1 MNKII
6 LGCVGLL
13 LIFAVPA
20 LAEVT
25 ITATQVSGNE
35 VEISYSGATAGNPVR
50 AFALDITL
58 DDPAAKIVSV
68 TASKRGVSTSGEPGH
83 GIFPASFAREIDPAD
98 PNWDDADYTPV
109 ALQSDLPADTQPGI
123 DSNGVTVELGSLYDG
138 DANKPLTGSILLT
151 VKVDA
156 PEMAIVDL
164 DILGN
169 ASRGGVVMEDGTS
182 GTITNGTV
190 IYFSHLCASEY
201 NTWLNTWGGGSAA
214 AAPANWRK
222 SCFKCGDVDGSGY
235 VSFADVIAAFNDFKL
250 ATPTGSGDAD
260 MGGYVSFAD
269 VILTFNNFKGGLDCA
284 PCPKACP

>member
-68 TASKRGVSTSGEPGH
+68 TAAKRGISTSGAPGH
-83 GIFPASFAREIDPAD
+83 GIFPASFARVINPAD
-98 PNWDDADYTPV
+98 PNWNDADYTPV

-182 GTITNGTV
+182 GTIKNGTTV
-190 IYFSHLCASEY
+190 YFSHLCANEY
-201 NTWLNTWGGGSAA
+201 AQWLAYGGGNPA
-214 AAPANWRK
+214 AAPANWRG
-222 SCFKCGDVDGSGY
+222 SCFKCGDADNNTLVTFG
-235 VSFADVIAAFNDFKL
+235 DVIYVYQLLQAAS
-250 ATPTGSGDAD
+250 TTGAGD
-260 MGGYVSFAD
+260 VSMNGLLTFGD
-269 VILTFNNFKGGLDCA
+269 VIQVYQQVQGALGCA
-284 PCPKACP
+284 PCPMACP